1 VRHTKRDD
9 WRGNRIKERELRN
22 AIRAEIDG
30 NEEHLM
36 GVFEL
41 VKNQNGY

>member
-1 VRHTKRDD
+1 MRHTKRDD

-22 AIRAEIDG
+22 AIRAELDG
-30 NEEHLM
+30 TEEQLV
-36 GVFEL
+36 GVVEL